1 MCTYRKQGRFCRMW
15 QLASRLSRIVYRLI
29 PYLKNTILHFFCLG
43 HYWHFWGIFVSQPCS
58 LFIRSG
64 IFVSVGLFIQ
74 STIRN
79 NMDLQ
84 TLVKKAKE
92 KDTQALGILYRMYY
106 PKMLGLCV
114 RLIK

>member
-1 MCTYRKQGRFCRMW
+1 
-15 QLASRLSRIVYRLI
+15 
-29 PYLKNTILHFFCLG
+29 
-43 HYWHFWGIFVSQPCS
+43 
-58 LFIRSG
+58 
-64 IFVSVGLFIQ
+64 
-74 STIRN
+74 
-79 NMDLQ
+79 MDLQ